1 VRPSL
6 AALGLAMSL
15 AGLLPAGAVAQSG
28 LTADGTEFVLTLNDG
43 RTLRGTDLK
52 GATLKMRTPEGVLDV
67 TIQGIEEDPH
77 AVGGRV
83 LLHHFVARDASG
95 KIVDVCFPD
104 ADGKSLGF
112 PVPDGRGGFEL
123 TCTSGAI
130 AKCIRWGYRP
140 WDERPGGAP
149 LRALHR
155 ACVHMVRADYGGD
168 GSTHTRDGTLIYV
181 CDRFGI
187 MACETD
193 APLAL
198 EAAWGELGATCVAHP
213 RIPELVTLTQPARR
227 HARLNGALGPAACTQ
242 ESAARNPAALLFNR
256 SRD

>member
-1 VRPSL
+1 
-6 AALGLAMSL
+6 MSL
-15 AGLLPAGAVAQSG
+15 AGALPAGAVAQPG
-28 LTADGTEFVLTLNDG
+28 LTADGTEIVLTLNDG
-43 RTLRGTDLK
+43 RTLRGKDLT
-52 GATLKMRTPEGVLDV
+52 GATLKMRTAAGVLAV
-67 TIQGIEEDPH
+67 TIQGVEEDPQ

-95 KIVDVCFPD
+95 KIVELCVPGP
-104 ADGKSLGF
+104 DGKSLGF

-149 LRALHR
+149 LQALHR

-168 GSTHTRDGTLIYV
+168 GSAHTRDGTLIYV

-187 MACETD
+187 NACEKD
-193 APLAL
+193 APLAF
-198 EAAWGELGATCVAHP
+198 EAAWGELGATCVARP
-213 RIPELVTLTQPARR
+213 RISEMVTLAQLARR
-227 HARLNGALGPAACTQ
+227 HARLKGALGHAACTQ
-242 ESAARNPAALLFNR
+242 ASAARNRAALLFNR
-256 SRD
+256 SQD